1 MDLSSIVNILC
12 VLVDFACSGVRLWI
26 LPEEEFLPVF
36 ALRGFL
42 YLKSLAIV
50 TEFGIVELGTWIT
63 SAAPQFRPPALHLG
77 RRSELRNL

>member
-1 MDLSSIVNILC
+1 MDFSSFVYILC
-12 VLVDFACSGVRLWI
+12 VILRAGVRLWI

-77 RRSELRNL
+77 RRAELRNL